1 MSSAINHTPDQPDII
16 IIGAGI
22 AGCGLAYSL
31 SHTGHRVLLIERD
44 LSPPDRIVGEL
55 LQPGGVAALRKLG
68 MGDCLEGIDATP
80 VEGYCVYM
88 QGKEVPIPYPT
99 LDACVGEGQE
109 ITEDEK
115 TWSRSGKK
123 EGRSFHHGRFIDA
136 LRRKVIKDAPGVQVL
151 EGTVSNLVTCD
162 HTTKVIGVSV
172 NQKVKVQKKGQEAQ
186 GLEEVEMETVSRNY
200 YAPLTIIADGCFSKF
215 RKAATQAVSPKTP
228 SSSSSITK
236 SNPSTKSKIS
246 PPTAET
252 KTKSH
257 FIGLVIKD
265 VHLPKA
271 HHGTVCLT
279 PAGPVL
285 LYQIADEA
293 RETRLLVDVKGKL
306 PSISDG
312 SMKTYIEENYLPHL
326 PPSTQGPIQQAL
338 STDQLRKMPNSF
350 LPPKMQGRRNGRSGV
365 IMVGDSWNMRH
376 PLTGGGM
383 TVAFS
388 DAVLLTKYLAP
399 SRTEGDGGLRD
410 LHDWEEIRERL
421 QRWYWE
427 RKNVASVV
435 NILSIA
441 LYDLF
446 GADDANLAVLRDGCF
461 AYFELGGDR
470 VAGPVGL
477 LSALTPKPLLLFY
490 HFFSVAFYSIYILF
504 TRGESSK
511 GSKPGFGDYPA
522 LMVRSGQVFW
532 TACVV
537 LLPVIWSEVR
547 L

>member
-1 MSSAINHTPDQPDII
+1 
-16 IIGAGI
+16 
-22 AGCGLAYSL
+22 
-31 SHTGHRVLLIERD
+31 
-44 LSPPDRIVGEL
+44 
-55 LQPGGVAALRKLG
+55 

-115 TWSRSGKK
+115 MWSRSGKK

-172 NQKVKVQKKGQEAQ
+172 NQKVKVQRGQEAE

-215 RKAATQAVSPKTP
+215 RKAATQSVSTKTP
-228 SSSSSITK
+228 STTKPRSSALTK
-236 SNPSTKSKIS
+236 PKSQIS

-265 VHLPKA
+265 VQLPKA

-312 SMKTYIEENYLPHL
+312 SMKVSGERLGFGFGF
-326 PPSTQGPIQQAL
+326 QGVGLAGG
-338 STDQLRKMPNSF
+338 
-350 LPPKMQGRRNGRSGV
+350 GRR
-365 IMVGDSWNMRH
+365 
-376 PLTGGGM
+376 
-383 TVAFS
+383 
-388 DAVLLTKYLAP
+388 
-399 SRTEGDGGLRD
+399 
-410 LHDWEEIRERL
+410 
-421 QRWYWE
+421 
-427 RKNVASVV
+427 
-435 NILSIA
+435 
-441 LYDLF
+441 
-446 GADDANLAVLRDGCF
+446 
-461 AYFELGGDR
+461 
-470 VAGPVGL
+470 
-477 LSALTPKPLLLFY
+477 
-490 HFFSVAFYSIYILF
+490 
-504 TRGESSK
+504 
-511 GSKPGFGDYPA
+511 
-522 LMVRSGQVFW
+522 
-532 TACVV
+532 
-537 LLPVIWSEVR
+537 
-547 L
+547 

>member
-1 MSSAINHTPDQPDII
+1 
-16 IIGAGI
+16 
-22 AGCGLAYSL
+22 
-31 SHTGHRVLLIERD
+31 
-44 LSPPDRIVGEL
+44 
-55 LQPGGVAALRKLG
+55 
-68 MGDCLEGIDATP
+68 
-80 VEGYCVYM
+80 M

-172 NQKVKVQKKGQEAQ
+172 NQKVKVQQKGDEAQ
-186 GLEEVEMETVSRNY
+186 GVEEEVETVSRNY

-215 RKAATQAVSPKTP
+215 RKAATQSVSPKTP
-228 SSSSSITK
+228 SSSTTITK
-236 SNPSTKSKIS
+236 SKPSTKSQIS

-265 VHLPKA
+265 VQLPKA

-312 SMKTYIEENYLPHL
+312 SMKVSESGWDSGSGSQGVGRGAGGRFSQLDVKHELIGVVIFLADVHRGKL
-326 PPSTQGPIQQAL
+326 PPPPPTLDPRSDPTSPIDRPTPQNAQQ
-338 STDQLRKMPNSF
+338 
-350 LPPKMQGRRNGRSGV
+350 LPPPQ
-365 IMVGDSWNMRH
+365 
-376 PLTGGGM
+376 
-383 TVAFS
+383 
-388 DAVLLTKYLAP
+388 DA
-399 SRTEGDGGLRD
+399 
-410 LHDWEEIRERL
+410 
-421 QRWYWE
+421 
-427 RKNVASVV
+427 
-435 NILSIA
+435 
-441 LYDLF
+441 
-446 GADDANLAVLRDGCF
+446 
-461 AYFELGGDR
+461 
-470 VAGPVGL
+470 
-477 LSALTPKPLLLFY
+477 
-490 HFFSVAFYSIYILF
+490 
-504 TRGESSK
+504 GE
-511 GSKPGFGDYPA
+511 
-522 LMVRSGQVFW
+522 
-532 TACVV
+532 T
-537 LLPVIWSEVR
+537 
-547 L
+547 